1 MQKEISFIN
10 REEQLNAIDTLIQA
24 WGTQHMLC
32 IHASGGIGKTRLL
45 QEVRRRYTR
54 AESKHI
60 PLIVAEVID
69 FDDHAFYI
77 PLNVASK
84 MAQML
89 GQGQDVFEPFYRA
102 LRDWRLSEE
111 YGASIE
117 RLRREGQFIYEAFIH
132 CFNTVSSQQR
142 VVLLYDT
149 TDSLPGGEIWDYMV
163 QVGPLLHNC
172 VMLIAGRDA
181 HTIAEKLQSRMET
194 VTIMPLHP
202 LEEDAGEA
210 YLQQKQAAL
219 HVALEPELEQKLL
232 FLARGRPILLD
243 LVVEWRMRGIA
254 LDWLVSESLEALQ
267 ALTDEQKQRR
277 HAEFEKHLVRHIAQT
292 SHLLDW
298 LILCMARVYPL
309 DKTMIARLLA
319 ISEDEADA
327 LFTEA
332 AGYVFVKTL
341 PNGRI
346 SLHDEMR
353 RMVHTHV
360 WPLVDPDGDRQRRD
374 SCVAASYLQDEVA
387 ALIQRITSLNLEEQ
401 QARRQ
406 QDAQGVLVA
415 FGERER
421 LEREM
426 WVLKE
431 QQLRHTLFA
440 NIDQGVHTFV
450 TMFDET
456 NRSYRS
462 FYRRIVLREM
472 ERYDGKLSA
481 EHQFVFDT
489 CKVRYLIET
498 GNYQEAIATATAV
511 LAQPQLTLEQR
522 VGMLIQRGHA
532 ATQMNNFEQGIAD
545 YVKAEELATKILEAE
560 VIGPEKRID
569 MLVQRGNV
577 HIRSGHMH
585 KAIADFVE
593 AVELSRAS
601 DNLHHWLVRSLH
613 ARGWAYRNK
622 GDFDLAL
629 SDYLEAYQMSLR
641 LNDLQQTAW
650 MLNNMGYVHALR
662 GDQQAAFENCQT
674 ALDLWEQQRFLIGI
688 GATYSTL
695 GEVSWRFNRPQ
706 EAMGYYNKAMDIFTA
721 EEHIEWLCIVRSG
734 RPNALLLLGRLDEA
748 EEDLA
753 WAANHGPVN
762 LQPNIL
768 FLRAQIQWARGNLE
782 QAMERL
788 LDCRRLSQEI
798 NDAFNDHKSFVN
810 IVDLSWEFGEF
821 DRWQE
826 FFAEHEARYGAE
838 QDEAN
843 IRLRGS
849 FLRRIGDLA
858 ICAGAYE
865 DALKAY
871 REGLSIIAHYEVH
884 TPYTIREQLKA
895 IDKRLCGNVPSNV
908 LRRLGADLARFWS
921 EQREMVAKHPDAL
934 LTFYRWKR
942 EEEEK

>member
-1 MQKEISFIN
+1 MQKEIPFIN
-10 REEQLNAIDTLIQA
+10 REEQLDTIDTLIQE

-45 QEVRRRYTR
+45 QEVRRRYTK
-54 AESKHI
+54 AESMHI

-84 MAQML
+84 IAQML
-89 GQGQDVFEPFYRA
+89 GQDVFEPYYRA
-102 LRDWRLSEE
+102 LRNWRMSEE

-117 RLRREGQFIYEAFIH
+117 RLKREGQFIYDAFIA

-149 TDSLPGGEIWDYMV
+149 TDSLPGREIWDYMSL
-163 QVGPLLHNC
+163 VGPLLHNC

-181 HTIAEKLQSRMET
+181 HKIAEKLQSHGEAAVAVMSLR
-194 VTIMPLHP
+194 P

-219 HVALEPELEQKLL
+219 HVALEPELAQKLL

-243 LVVEWRMRGIA
+243 LVVEWRRRGIA

-267 ALTDEQKQRR
+267 ALPDEQKQRR
-277 HAEFEKHLVRHIAQT
+277 HTEFEKHLVRHIAQT

-319 ISEDEADA
+319 ISEDEAGV
-327 LFTEA
+327 LFAEA

-353 RMVHTHV
+353 RMVHMHV

-374 SCVAASYLQDEVA
+374 SREAARYLQDEIA
-387 ALIQRITSLNLEEQ
+387 ELTQRITFLGLEEQ
-401 QARRQ
+401 RARRQ
-406 QDAQGVLVA
+406 RDAQDVLVA

-421 LEREM
+421 LEREV

-440 NIDQGVHTFV
+440 DIGEGVHTFAAL
-450 TMFDET
+450 FDET
-456 NRSYRS
+456 SRSYRS
-462 FYRRIVLREM
+462 FYRRMLLREM
-472 ERYDGKLSA
+472 EHYDGKLSA
-481 EHQFVFDT
+481 QHQFVFDDR
-489 CKVRYLIET
+489 KVRYLIET
-498 GNYQEAIATATAV
+498 GSYQDAIATATAI
-511 LAQPQLTLEQR
+511 LAKPELTLEQR

-532 ATQMNNFEQGIAD
+532 ATQMSNFEQGIAD
-545 YVKAEELATKILEAE
+545 YVEAEALATKILEAE

-577 HIRSGHMH
+577 HVRSGHMH

-593 AVELSRAS
+593 AVEISRGS
-601 DNLHHWLVRSLH
+601 ENLQRWLVRSLH

-629 SDYLEAYQMSLR
+629 DDYLEAYQMSLR

-695 GEVSWRFNRPQ
+695 GEVSWRFNRSQ

-721 EEHIEWLCIVRSG
+721 EENVEWLCIVRSG
-734 RPNALLLLGRLDEA
+734 RPNAFLLLGKLDEA
-748 EEDLA
+748 EEDLE
-753 WAANHGPVN
+753 WAAAHGPVN

-768 FLRAQIQWARGNLE
+768 FLRAQIQRVRGNLE
-782 QAMERL
+782 QAMEWL
-788 LDCRRLSQEI
+788 VDCRRLSQEI
-798 NDAFNDHKSFVN
+798 NDEFNDHKSFVN

-826 FFAEHEARYGAE
+826 FFAEHEERYGDE

-858 ICAGAYE
+858 ICAGAYD

-871 REGLSIIAHYEVH
+871 REGLSIIARYEVH
-884 TPYTIREQLKA
+884 TPYTIREQLKEV
-895 IDKRLCGNVPSNV
+895 DRRLCGQVSGNV
-908 LRRLGADLARFWS
+908 LRRLGGDLARFWS

-934 LTFYRWKR
+934 LTFYRWER
-942 EEEEK
+942 EGEGE